1 MIDADLISI
10 TSPLMRHADAEV
22 REQAVF
28 LIGAFSLHQRAAS
41 NLMEYSFKHL
51 VDLLEDSQQPVRDAA
66 ALVF

>member
-1 MIDADLISI
+1 
-10 TSPLMRHADAEV
+10 MRHADAEV